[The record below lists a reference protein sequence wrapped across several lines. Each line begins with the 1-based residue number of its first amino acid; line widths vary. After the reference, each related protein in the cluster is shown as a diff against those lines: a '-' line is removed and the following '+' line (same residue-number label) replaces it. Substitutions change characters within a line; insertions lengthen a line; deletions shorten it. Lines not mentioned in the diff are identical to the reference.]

1 MNKAYLIFF
10 LALSALQSSAQKE
23 DNIWILGYDSN
34 TYPEYPGTDRITL
47 NFMDSLVISYSHGS
61 GMPLKESNAS
71 ICDSSGALLLL
82 SNGCYIETG
91 DGIMVENSDSL
102 NPGWVY
108 DNRCNGPYDFNYN
121 SNNTM
126 LLLQAPGFPS
136 IYYFFH
142 IKTYFSIQPLVG
154 YYDNLLYTKIN
165 MEANGGNGK
174 VLFKNQPLISDTIQ
188 SDGLHAVRHANG
200 RDWWVVCAKHAT
212 NKYFELLLSP
222 SGITVQS
229 QNIGVPTWSES
240 GGEIVFSPDGTRM
253 ARFNTRDDLRIFDF
267 DRCTGELS
275 NPVHISF
282 VDGEEDETS
291 AGLAWSADGHYL
303 YAAEVDRIL
312 QFDAWAADISAT
324 RTLLAVREFNPTCQL
339 GSSLGYLEL
348 GPDGRIYCR
357 PLSGQDCMHRIGRP
371 ERQGAESEFVH
382 FYYTFDFSYKGLP
395 HFPNFRLGPVDGST
409 CDTLGL
415 NNHPLAG
422 WRYDHTGGTGVD
434 FTSVSWYEPEQWY
447 WDFGDPVSG
456 VLNYSTERNP
466 SHDFSA
472 PGAYEVCLTVSNL
485 YGSDSKCKTV
495 WKTTSSSNELQTGW
509 AGVKIYP
516 NPTTGD
522 VYWTGAQNLPVT
534 VNVFNALG
542 QLQITRNVT
551 NSHLDLNTLPQGV
564 YHFQMLSPANE
575 LLYNGK
581 VSLVK

>member
-1 MNKAYLIFF
+1 MFCSI
-10 LALSALQSSAQKE
+10 SAFAQKE
-23 DNIWILGYDSN
+23 DLTWVFGYRYTTQPVAN
-34 TYPEYPGTDRITL
+34 GIYFHF
-47 NFMDSLVISYSHGS
+47 NDSLTIEYKSKPMS
-61 GMPLKESNAS
+61 LTESNAS
-71 ICDSSGALLLL
+71 ICDSSGNLLLL

-108 DNRCNGPYDFNYN
+108 DNKCNGPYNFSYDLPQNMV
-121 SNNTM
+121 M
-126 LLLQAPGFPS
+126 LPAPGLPS
-136 IYYFFH
+136 IYYLFH
-142 IKTYFSIQPLVG
+142 LPLKFNINPL
-154 YYDNLLYTKIN
+154 YALFDKLLYTKIDLSQN
-165 MEANGGNGK
+165 NGNGK
-174 VLFKNQPLISDTIQ
+174 VLFKNQALVTDTFHY
-188 SDGLHAVRHANG
+188 DGLAAIRHGNG
-200 RDWWVVCAKHAT
+200 RDWWVVGSKLFS
-212 NKYFELLLSP
+212 NKYYFLLLSP
-222 SGITVQS
+222 NGITVQS
-229 QNIGVPTWSES
+229 QNIGEPTWSES

-253 ARFNTRDDLRIFDF
+253 ARFNAKDDLRIFDF

-275 NPVHISF
+275 NPVYIPIQDDSDNQIF
-282 VDGEEDETS
+282 S
-291 AGLAWSADGHYL
+291 GLAWSADGHFL
-303 YAAEVDRIL
+303 YAAEVKRLL
-312 QFDAWAADISAT
+312 QFDMWATDIAASKTIVAE
-324 RTLLAVREFNPTCQL
+324 RELSPACPL
-339 GSSLGYLEL
+339 GDGISYLEL
-348 GPDGRIYCR
+348 GPDGRIYGR
-357 PLSGQDCMHRIGRP
+357 HLNGQDCMHRMNHP
-371 ERQGAESEFVH
+371 ERQGLACEMKQN
-382 FYYTFDFSYKGLP
+382 YYTFDFSYKGLP
-395 HFPNFRLGPVDGST
+395 HFPNFRLGPVDGSP

-495 WKTTSSSNELQTGW
+495 WITTSSSNELQTGG